1 MEFGLC
7 VASTEADT
15 NTFVSRSRWRRFPTI
30 SWEVHMRVV
39 LVVLLGLFWALPL
52 QGYAASMY
60 LVSVRGGD
68 PNLPWNP
75 MQLQDRDCFSGEVLA
90 SPRLLVNEPGAAAE
104 SFARAALGNS
114 GVSTATILGTGG
126 ASASASGG
134 NS

>member
-1 MEFGLC
+1 
-7 VASTEADT
+7 
-15 NTFVSRSRWRRFPTI
+15 
-30 SWEVHMRVV
+30 MRVV

-90 SPRLLVNEPGAAAE
+90 SLRLLVNEPGAAAE
-104 SFARAALGNS
+104 PFARAALGNS
-114 GVSTATILGTGG
+114 GVSTTTILSTGG
-126 ASASASGG
+126 TSARRG
-134 NS
+134 NF